1 MSSISIELSSVTKSF
16 NRRPIFTG
24 ICASLTLGSVLAVTG
39 KNGAGKSTLLKIIAG
54 LLAPTEGTVVVCKNG
69 AVVARADIHDHLGFV
84 APYLNLFDEFTG
96 RENLM
101 ILRDIRT
108 QTESDI
114 FVDSL
119 LDRMSLF
126 RRRNDLVRT
135 YSSGMKQRLKYAY
148 ALLHSP
154 SVLVL
159 DEPRANLD
167 EEGVAIISELIVAQ
181 RQRGVVIIGTNEKSD
196 LGLCNEFLDLD
207 TMSTRG
213 IRA

>member
-1 MSSISIELSSVTKSF
+1 M
-16 NRRPIFTG
+16 
-24 ICASLTLGSVLAVTG
+24 AS
-39 KNGAGKSTLLKIIAG
+39 
-54 LLAPTEGTVVVCKNG
+54 
-69 AVVARADIHDHLGFV
+69 ADIHDHLGFV
-84 APYLNLFDEFTG
+84 APYLNLYDEFTG

-108 QTESDI
+108 QTASDT

-119 LDRMSLF
+119 LDRVSLF

-167 EEGVAIISELIVAQ
+167 EEGVAVISELIVEQ
-181 RQRGVVIIGTNEKSD
+181 RQRGVVILGTNEKSD
-196 LGLCNEFLDLD
+196 LGLCNEFIDLD

-213 IRA
+213 IRT